1 LVMAVAAVMPAFGSS
16 INLGTA
22 TSFAVLGGAGV
33 TVAGAATT
41 TISGNLGDY
50 PLFLA
55 SITGF
60 PPGVVVNGTMYAAG
74 QGSAIAQQAQTDEN
88 TAYSDLAALTGG
100 VSETGV
106 TLGTGGSVSTLT
118 PGVYSFSSSAQVD
131 GALTLNFNGES
142 NAVFVFQ
149 IGSTLTTGSSAS
161 IVVENGNATDAI
173 FWQVGSSATL
183 GSATTFAGNILASA
197 SITLGTTASIDC
209 GRAFADTG
217 SVTMDGG
224 NFISNNC
231 NIENT
236 PTGYSSTGPTD
247 FGSLGFAGNSSGV
260 PEPGTVPLLFVGLL
274 ALTLYGWQLRR
285 RALYGGCGPT
295 SAPPWSARRF
305 PRLSARS

>member
-1 LVMAVAAVMPAFGSS
+1 MYGSS
-16 INLGTA
+16 IGLGTA

-50 PLFLA
+50 PYFLA

-60 PPGVVVNGTMYAAG
+60 PPGVVVNGTMYAANQNAG
-74 QGSAIAQQAQTDEN
+74 NLAVSAQNDEIA
-88 TAYSDLAALTGG
+88 AYNALVALSPATN
-100 VSETGV
+100 ETGI

-118 PGVYSFSSSAQVD
+118 PGIYSFSSAAQVD

-142 NAVFVFQ
+142 NADFVFQ
-149 IGSTLTTGSSAS
+149 IGSTLTTGSAAS
-161 IVVENGNATDAI
+161 ILVENGNSSDAI

-183 GSATTFAGNILASA
+183 GSSTTFAGNILAYA
-197 SITLGTTASIDC
+197 SIGLGATASIDC
-209 GRAFADTG
+209 GRAFAQTG

-231 NIENT
+231 SIYNT
-236 PTGYSSTGPTD
+236 PSGYSSTGPTD
-247 FGSLGFAGNSSGV
+247 FGSLGFAGSSSGV

-285 RALYGGCGPT
+285 RAV
-295 SAPPWSARRF
+295 
-305 PRLSARS
+305 